1 MAREHGPAHAL
12 RVVLAVA
19 GQRHALEAASVEEVL
34 PWLPVQP
41 LALAPPAVVGVIDY
55 RGTVVPVVDLCRL
68 LADRDTRRWL
78 ASRIVV
84 VRVGPPARSRL
95 VGLLAE
101 GCTLMR
107 PDMASARPALHR
119 PDAPYLGPVLQD
131 EAGLLQT
138 IDPEQLLGAAI
149 LDALLGPPADAM
161 ADTSPVPQEAVP
173 DGR

>member
-1 MAREHGPAHAL
+1 LVREHGPTRAL
-12 RVVLAVA
+12 LVVLAVA
-19 GQRHALEAASVEEVL
+19 GQRHALNAASVDEVL

-41 LALAPPAVVGVIDY
+41 LALAPPAIVGVIDY

-68 LADRDTRRWL
+68 LAGRDTRRWL
-78 ASRIVV
+78 ASRIAV
-84 VRVGPPARSRL
+84 VRIGPPERSRR

-107 PDMASARPALHR
+107 PDLASAQPALHR

-138 IDPEQLLGAAI
+138 LDPERLLDVALI
-149 LDALLGPPADAM
+149 DALLGPSA
-161 ADTSPVPQEAVP
+161 EASQDRPEALP